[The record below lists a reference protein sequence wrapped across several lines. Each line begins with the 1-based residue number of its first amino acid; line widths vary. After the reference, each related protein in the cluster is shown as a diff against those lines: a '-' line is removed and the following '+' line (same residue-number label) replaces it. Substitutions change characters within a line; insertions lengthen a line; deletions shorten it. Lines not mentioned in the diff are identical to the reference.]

1 MSPGPSD
8 LGPSEPTKGVGKV
21 GPFEGTEGFHAEV
34 GHSEVSIREHFH
46 LCHRSHLVSSPEG
59 DL

>member
-34 GHSEVSIREHFH
+34 GQSEVSICERSF
-46 LCHRSHLVSSPEG
+46 CHRSHLVSSPEG